1 MENLNFD
8 TLPEDLQK
16 EILSRCIPLET
27 LGVCLCVSK
36 QWRSLI
42 RSREFEDLY
51 LSRWLT
57 ADNDVVLL
65 LFDLLL
71 P

>member
-1 MENLNFD
+1 MENPNFD
-8 TLPEDLQK
+8 TLPEHLQM
-16 EILSRCIPLET
+16 EILSLLPLQS

-42 RSREFEDLY
+42 RSQEFEDLY
-51 LSRWLT
+51 LSRWM
-57 ADNDVVLL
+57 ADDNDVVLL
-65 LFDLLL
+65 DLLR